1 MPYYQQDTQ
10 SRPIT
15 YHLIIVNVIFFLATL
30 INENFMIANF
40 GLWHPHSPYFK
51 VWQPLSYMFMHGGF
65 WHILF
70 NMYSLWIFGMAV
82 ERFIGDRKF
91 LILYFATGLGA
102 AAAQL
107 AVQSFTGLYYPTVG
121 ASGCVYGII
130 VAFAVLFPQTQL
142 TLIFPPV
149 TLSAKMMAIIF
160 IGIELF
166 LGITGTQEGVAHFA
180 HLGGALIGW
189 LLIWW
194 WYKKPKRNKHENHYV
209 HYDY

>member
-82 ERFIGDRKF
+82 ERFIGARKF

-160 IGIELF
+160 HRHRALPRDYRHAGRCGALRSSGRSSHR
-166 LGITGTQEGVAHFA
+166 LAA
-180 HLGGALIGW
+180 HLVVVQKAQTQQTRKSLCS
-189 LLIWW
+189 L
-194 WYKKPKRNKHENHYV
+194 
-209 HYDY
+209 